1 MENPLR
7 PSGCERG
14 HLLGFLVVLLGLEGP
29 PLPGNGDNS
38 SAEGQH
44 VCNSTS
50 WPQCMLEHTAPVCG
64 NVCVCVTCPQPWF
77 PIFSIQS
84 LDARGALPPQTHT
97 RSVRVD
103 LTLYTGHAYVEIG
116 QTRLISSD
124 RTCIYHHPRGARW
137 ARGPRWSLRSLNTIV
152 ALLKAEIFSPTL
164 IIIIMSAEQSDT
176 CVIWT
181 HFFTFDPREPFP
193 PTFPSDPR
201 GPLTTHTGAEGV
213 TTTTPKAR
221 PGRRGAQTITY
232 WWSWEAWLSLE
243 TLEIKIKRT

>member
-1 MENPLR
+1 MPA
-7 PSGCERG
+7 
-14 HLLGFLVVLLGLEGP
+14 GP
-29 PLPGNGDNS
+29 F
-38 SAEGQH
+38 H
-44 VCNSTS
+44 
-50 WPQCMLEHTAPVCG
+50 
-64 NVCVCVTCPQPWF
+64 
-77 PIFSIQS
+77 
-84 LDARGALPPQTHT
+84 RKHT

-103 LTLYTGHAYVEIG
+103 LTSYTGHAYVEIG

-181 HFFTFDPREPFP
+181 HFFTFDPREPFR

-213 TTTTPKAR
+213 RQRLQRQNRAVEELKQSHTGG
-221 PGRRGAQTITY
+221 PGKPGCP
-232 WWSWEAWLSLE
+232 WKPL
-243 TLEIKIKRT
+243 K